1 MAGVLAGLVVVDLN
15 LPSLVSWYG
24 DRSYLVPAVAVVGA
38 LLWLTPLRRVTG
50 VAVALLGLLWGV
62 VAFTPVTPW
71 LADGLVRRDRV
82 EAADAV
88 FVFASRVQA
97 DGDPTTDAM
106 SRLLKG
112 VELVAEGRAPRLV
125 VSEVPP
131 PAGPYAPLAR
141 AWMAAFAPRGEVVG
155 VGRIRNTHD
164 EAVAVAR
171 LFRERGWTRVLAVTS
186 PTHTRRAAARPREAG
201 PRRVSRFPRWRPD
214 STSSGFAGRG
224 TGARRSPPSPTSA
237 SGSSSTGDGAGSTE
251 GGVSGCGR
259 RPPGASAPPGCMPP
273 STFERTTTVQPVSR

>member
-1 MAGVLAGLVVVDLN
+1 
-15 LPSLVSWYG
+15 
-24 DRSYLVPAVAVVGA
+24 
-38 LLWLTPLRRVTG
+38 
-50 VAVALLGLLWGV
+50 VAVALLSVLWCV
-62 VAFTPVTPW
+62 VAFTPATSW
-71 LADGLVRRDRV
+71 LADGLVRRDRL

-88 FVFASRVQA
+88 FVFGSRIQE

-112 VELVAEGRAPRLV
+112 IELVADGRAERLV

-141 AWMAAFAPRGEVVG
+141 AWVAAFAPRGEVVS

-186 PTHTRRAAARPREAG
+186 PTHTRRAAAALEKEGLVVLAVPSVETRFDLERLHWPGDRREAFAAIAHERVG
-201 PRRVSRFPRWRPD
+201 LLLYRR
-214 STSSGFAGRG
+214 RG
-224 TGARRSPPSPTSA
+224 WV
-237 SGSSSTGDGAGSTE
+237 D
-251 GGVSGCGR
+251 
-259 RPPGASAPPGCMPP
+259 
-273 STFERTTTVQPVSR
+273 

>member
-1 MAGVLAGLVVVDLN
+1 MAEGGADRTSRLGVGLTAGSLAGLFVVDLR
-15 LPSLVSWYG
+15 LPSLASWNV
-24 DRSYLVPAVAVVGA
+24 DVSYLVPAGAVLGA
-38 LLWLTPLRRVTG
+38 LLWLTPLRRITG
-50 VAVALLGLLWGV
+50 VSVALLGLLWLL
-62 VAFTPVTPW
+62 VAFTPLTSW
-71 LADGLVRRDRV
+71 FAEGLVRRDRV

-88 FVFASRVQA
+88 FVFASRIQE

-112 VELVAEGRAPRLV
+112 IELVADGRAGRLV

-141 AWMAAFAPRGEVVG
+141 AWVAAFAPRGEVLS

-186 PTHTRRAAARPREAG
+186 PTHTRRAAAALEKEGLVVIAVPALETRFDLEQLRWPGE
-201 PRRVSRFPRWRPD
+201 RRVAFAAIAHEHIGLLLYRRR
-214 STSSGFAGRG
+214 GFI
-224 TGARRSPPSPTSA
+224 
-237 SGSSSTGDGAGSTE
+237 D
-251 GGVSGCGR
+251 
-259 RPPGASAPPGCMPP
+259 
-273 STFERTTTVQPVSR
+273 